1 MTLQSLQGHE
11 AYVLPYLRQDYRR
24 KSLERIVQDHV
35 TGKKI
40 LDIRCLTGQLAVDL
54 ILKGFNVTGLDAHPK
69 GVELANRHAREHGIN
84 RDIARL
90 WDLAHLLEAVGDA
103 RFDTVICLDTLNHVE
118 DDARV
123 IKQIAQ
129 VLVDG
134 GRVVIAA
141 PAFPSLYGK
150 RDRMLGHQRR
160 YTQRGIRELLERHGL
175 TIHYRRYWNTLGFL
189 PYVLIERVLNTET
202 PERLR
207 YGWSGSLPNRLLRWW
222 YMTVENR
229 VPFPIGLTHFV
240 VAQKPASP

>member
-1 MTLQSLQGHE
+1 MTLETLQVHE
-11 AYVLPYLRQDYRR
+11 AYVLPYLQHDYRR
-24 KSLERIVQDHV
+24 KSLERLVQDYV

-54 ILKGFNVTGLDAHPK
+54 ILKGFSVTGLDAHPK
-69 GVELANRHAREHGIN
+69 GVELANRHARKHGIN

-90 WDLAHLLEAVGDA
+90 WDLAHLLEAVGA
-103 RFDTVICLDTLNHVE
+103 ERFDAVICLDVLNHVE
-118 DDARV
+118 DDAQAIRQV
-123 IKQIAQ
+123 AQ

-175 TIHYRRYWNTLGFL
+175 QIHYRRYWNLLGLL
-189 PYVLIERVLNTET
+189 PYILVERILNTEI

-207 YGWSGSLPNRLLRWW
+207 YGRHGSLPNRLLRWW
-222 YMTVENR
+222 YMTIENR

-240 VAQKPASP
+240 VAEKRAP